1 MGRLR
6 RTIALFGILLM
17 MALPGFFS
25 PFVLSR
31 AAEGQ
36 SGSGVA
42 TAVSPHGDLVFRV
55 TGTKFCSDCHGSGAT
70 KGTTLSVL
78 DNEAVRS
85 LKAKGKGAHGPGR
98 FADCFRC
105 HAGGRLGVEKY

>member
-1 MGRLR
+1 MLL
-6 RTIALFGILLM
+6 RTIALLGILLAGTSLGM
-17 MALPGFFS
+17 FLLFAKGQ
-25 PFVLSR
+25 
-31 AAEGQ
+31 AAESQ
-36 SGSGVA
+36 S
-42 TAVSPHGDLVFRV
+42 TAGGAAPLNPHSDLVFRV
-55 TGTKFCSDCHGSGAT
+55 TGTKFCSDCHGSGAA
-70 KGTTLSVL
+70 KGAAPAVL

>member
-1 MGRLR
+1 MHLLR
-6 RTIALFGILLM
+6 RAIALFGILLM

-25 PFVLSR
+25 PLVLSR

-36 SGSGVA
+36 SGPGVA
-42 TAVSPHGDLVFRV
+42 TTVSPHGDLVFRA
-55 TGTKFCSDCHGSGAT
+55 TGTKLCSDCHGSGTT
-70 KGTTLSVL
+70 KGTKLSVL

-105 HAGGRLGVEKY
+105 HAGGRLEVEKY

>member
-1 MGRLR
+1 MRPVHR
-6 RTIALFGILLM
+6 AITLFGILS
-17 MALPGFFS
+17 MALLGSLTPLT
-25 PFVLSR
+25 LSR
-31 AAEGQ
+31 AAERQ
-36 SGSGVA
+36 PDPGSA
-42 TAVSPHGDLVFRV
+42 DTMNPHGDLVFRA
-55 TGTKFCSDCHGSGAT
+55 TSTKFCSDCHGSGAA
-70 KGTTLSVL
+70 KGARPTVL

>member
-1 MGRLR
+1 MRLPR
-6 RTIALFGILLM
+6 RTISLLGILLM
-17 MALPGFFS
+17 VALLGTLP
-25 PFVLSR
+25 PFAKSQ
-31 AAEGQ
+31 APENPP
-36 SGSGVA
+36 GSGGA
-42 TAVSPHGDLVFRV
+42 TQLNPHSDLVFRV
-55 TGTKFCSDCHGSGAT
+55 TGTKLWSDCHGSSAVKGAGPT
-70 KGTTLSVL
+70 GL